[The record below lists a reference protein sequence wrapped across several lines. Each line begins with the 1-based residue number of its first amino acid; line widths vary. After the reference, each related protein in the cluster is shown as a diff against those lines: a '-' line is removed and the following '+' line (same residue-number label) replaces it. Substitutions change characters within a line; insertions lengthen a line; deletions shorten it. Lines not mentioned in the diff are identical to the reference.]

1 MARRSEYRNEVKTR
15 LPDRT
20 YDAMQQYKALQG
32 IESDSAALARIAELM
47 LLGVVGNLP
56 SNLLERSD
64 EVAQTRPR
72 LAA

>member
-1 MARRSEYRNEVKTR
+1 MSRRSEYRNEVKTR

-56 SNLLERSD
+56 LNLLERSD
-64 EVAQTRPR
+64 EVAQTRTR
-72 LAA
+72 MAA